1 MSELEEESELDLDP
15 YDSYAVVPRRLVI
28 EIRDRRRGIVAG
40 IFVGLIVGWIM
51 STIFPFIILT
61 LNIFL
66 FFILIGAFVG
76 LPVGMRVG
84 KLKYDEN
91 VVFNYKFHRNSPSLF
106 SYYDKP
112 EVVFIREYI
121 LLNLAFG
128 IISAI
133 LFFVLFFSF
142 IHTGITDP
150 EIVSVSSKLV
160 IIFWSFLLVF
170 PAIFGLLQEQPF
182 KGGVISTML
191 LSFWAIFIL
200 IAVFIWMSGPN
211 LQTVADIFVFK
222 IPIFFALPFAFAGYI
237 FAGYVIEKQT
247 LKSK

>member
-1 MSELEEESELDLDP
+1 MSEREEVSELDLDP
-15 YDSYAVVPRRLVI
+15 YDDYAVVPRRLVI
-28 EIRDRRRGIVAG
+28 EMRDHRRGIRAG
-40 IFVGLIVGWIM
+40 ILVGLIVGWII
-51 STIFPFIILT
+51 STIFPFIVLT

-76 LPVGMRVG
+76 VPVGMRVG
-84 KLKYDEN
+84 MLKYD
-91 VVFNYKFHRNSPSLF
+91 NYPSILF
-106 SYYDKP
+106 SYHDKP

-121 LLNLAFG
+121 LLNLAAG

-150 EIVSVSSKLV
+150 EIVSVSSKWV
-160 IIFWSFLLVF
+160 IIFWSFLLVV
-170 PAIFGLLQEQPF
+170 PAIFGLRQEDPF

-200 IAVFIWMSGPN
+200 IDAVFIWMSGPN
-211 LQTVADIFVFK
+211 LQTVADIFVFR
-222 IPIFFALPFAFAGYI
+222 IPIFFVTVLALPFAFAGYI
-237 FAGYVIEKQT
+237 IEKQT
-247 LKSK
+247 LKSE